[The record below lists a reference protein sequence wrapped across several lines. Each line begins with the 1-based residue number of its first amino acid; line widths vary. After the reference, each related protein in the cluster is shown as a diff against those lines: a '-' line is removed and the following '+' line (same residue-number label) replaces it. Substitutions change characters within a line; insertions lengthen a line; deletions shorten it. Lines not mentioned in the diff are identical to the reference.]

1 MKQFSEIREASK
13 SAIKWRVKPP
23 AGTKNVHPDSK
34 WPGMKPGDI
43 EKMNESVELVEKSE
57 AWVLVQNRKIIKKF
71 KTKPSNS
78 AFTSSD
84 NQTLM
89 TVSKAA
95 KMGINESVELAEAQG
110 KLNAKGEI
118 EMTAKNYAKVHKDYK
133 TKIKGTPFAMQIDP
147 KTGGSALFPVTFIKE
162 STDLTEGKNLIPQF
176 QDIVKNKQAKKIG
189 GTMIDMYTA
198 STITHVYDKVSD
210 ANKKKMETSNINVL
224 IGLSRKIMGAGQK
237 ESVEV
242 VEGDEYKN
250 ISKTI
255 TQTPKHKRDKKATA
269 AKPAKTNARE
279 VARRKAIEKHQ
290 ARSKAK
296 KDDYSYESVEEDTS
310 GMTAAQKKKF
320 DTLYKKN
327 GWW

>member
-1 MKQFSEIREASK
+1 
-13 SAIKWRVKPP
+13 
-23 AGTKNVHPDSK
+23 
-34 WPGMKPGDI
+34 
-43 EKMNESVELVEKSE
+43 
-57 AWVLVQNRKIIKKF
+57 
-71 KTKPSNS
+71 
-78 AFTSSD
+78 
-84 NQTLM
+84 
-89 TVSKAA
+89 
-95 KMGINESVELAEAQG
+95 
-110 KLNAKGEI
+110 
-118 EMTAKNYAKVHKDYK
+118 
-133 TKIKGTPFAMQIDP
+133 MQIDP

-210 ANKKKMETSNINVL
+210 TNKKKMETSNINVL

-290 ARSKAK
+290 AKNAAK
-296 KDDYSYESVEEDTS
+296 KEKDT
-310 GMTAAQKKKF
+310 GTRAPKV
-320 DTLYKKN
+320 
-327 GWW
+327 W

>member
-1 MKQFSEIREASK
+1 MSIMKKYAANKGK
-13 SAIKWRVKPP
+13 SDAVLRKGAIKYLTQKPRG
-23 AGTKNVHPDSK
+23 ASDDWDEET
-34 WPGMKPGDI
+34 MY
-43 EKMNESVELVEKSE
+43 EASE

-95 KMGINESVELAEAQG
+95 KMGINESVELDEAQG

-118 EMTAKNYAKVHKDYK
+118 EMTAKNYAKIHKDFK

-210 ANKKKMETSNINVL
+210 TNKKKMETSNINVL

-242 VEGDEYKN
+242 VEETN
-250 ISKTI
+250 IRISPR
-255 TQTPKHKRDKKATA
+255 Q
-269 AKPAKTNARE
+269 
-279 VARRKAIEKHQ
+279 
-290 ARSKAK
+290 
-296 KDDYSYESVEEDTS
+296 
-310 GMTAAQKKKF
+310 
-320 DTLYKKN
+320 
-327 GWW
+327 